1 MDILEKRRRI
11 RNSFLKVFEND
22 DGQIVLSDLADF
34 AHADDADFCGDPRK
48 DAYMQGRRSVV
59 LEIRKILKGN
69 PDENV

>member
-11 RNSFLKVFEND
+11 RDSFLKVFEND
-22 DGQIVLSDLADF
+22 DGKIVLDDLADF
-34 AHADDADFCGDPRK
+34 AHADDADFCSDPRK

-69 PDENV
+69 NNETV